1 MTENNKDTLLTI
13 HHKDLKKLSDMI
25 DNVVYL
31 YDKGWTKEELKSYID
46 KYCLESVDKTLTII
60 QENTKSKSVKNLDS
74 IINSYRP

>member
-1 MTENNKDTLLTI
+1 MNQNNKDTLPTI
-13 HHKDLKKLSDMI
+13 HHKDLKQLSDMI

-46 KYCLESVDKTLTII
+46 KYCLESVDKKLTMI

>member
-1 MTENNKDTLLTI
+1 MNQNNKDTLPTI
-13 HHKDLKKLSDMI
+13 HHKDLKQLSDMI

-46 KYCLESVDKTLTII
+46 KYCLESVDKTLTMI
-60 QENTKSKSVKNLDS
+60 QENKKSKSVKNLDS

>member
-1 MTENNKDTLLTI
+1 MTENNKDALLTI
-13 HHKDLKKLSDMI
+13 HHKDLKQLSDMI

-46 KYCLESVDKTLTII
+46 KYCLESVDKTLTMIK
-60 QENTKSKSVKNLDS
+60 ENTKSKSVKNLDS

>member
-1 MTENNKDTLLTI
+1 MIENNKDALPTI
-13 HHKDLKKLSDMI
+13 HHKDLKQLSDMI

-46 KYCLESVDKTLTII
+46 KYCLESVDKTLTMI

>member
-1 MTENNKDTLLTI
+1 MNQNNKDTLPTI
-13 HHKDLKKLSDMI
+13 HHKDLKQLSDMI

>member
-1 MTENNKDTLLTI
+1 MTENNKDALLTI
-13 HHKDLKKLSDMI
+13 HHKDLKQLSDMI

-46 KYCLESVDKTLTII
+46 KYCLEAVDKTLTII
-60 QENTKSKSVKNLDS
+60 QENKKSKSVKNLDS

>member
-1 MTENNKDTLLTI
+1 MTENNKDALLTI
-13 HHKDLKKLSDMI
+13 HHKDLKQLSDMI

-46 KYCLESVDKTLTII
+46 KYCLESVDKTLTMI
-60 QENTKSKSVKNLDS
+60 QENKKSKSVKNLDS